1 MKMLLC
7 SDLRLGAFCTEN
19 LGTEL
24 SRKWQKAR
32 TDKYLE
38 LMDKAVQNNAGYI
51 AFFGSLFGWER
62 VTESIIDSLFQ
73 GVKENQHIQFLTF
86 LNEAEYHRMAYRNDI
101 PGNLHMIRLQ
111 TADSFTDDI
120 IALRVDKGAVELQ
133 LSDNDSIRISMDENG
148 HFLLSAFGEEQI
160 IPSFEPVGFEDDLD
174 NKTGFSIIE
183 WTECSLSGYTL
194 TENQMYSFQSAD
206 MKILPEDTQK
216 DILRKINTVISKI
229 HPDTFLRIT
238 LVGRSAFGLMINSD
252 VLKNRLQNRI
262 FFVEV
267 YDNTV
272 MDIDEETI
280 ENDISLRSEFVRL
293 ALQDDSLSESERNK
307 IISCGWNALSGGEV
321 SAE

>member
-1 MKMLLC
+1 
-7 SDLRLGAFCTEN
+7 
-19 LGTEL
+19 
-24 SRKWQKAR
+24 
-32 TDKYLE
+32 
-38 LMDKAVQNNAGYI
+38 MDKAVQNNAGYI

-148 HFLLSAFGEEQI
+148 HFLFSVFGEEQI
-160 IPSFEPVGFEDDLD
+160 IPSFEPVGFEDASD
-174 NKTGFSIIE
+174 NTTGFSIME
-183 WTECSLSGYTL
+183 WTEDHLVGYTL
-194 TENQMYSFQSAD
+194 KEYLRYSFQTAD

-252 VLKNRLQNRI
+252 VLKNRLQSRI

-272 MDIDEETI
+272 MDINEEAF